1 MPFVNFGKFGTNLGL
16 SLGNLSKCQVIG
28 WPLNGVSKLC
38 QLFQWAENA
47 RGKEVKVKGLE
58 PLSSGY
64 GMSHRKERLW
74 VWIQAEETGRFF
86 PFSCCR
92 NWFDVWKERK

>member
-28 WPLNGVSKLC
+28 WPLDGVSKLC

-47 RGKEVKVKGLE
+47 RGKEVKVKGLGPRVQWLWDE
-58 PLSSGY
+58 PQ
-64 GMSHRKERLW
+64 EREVVSLNPSR
-74 VWIQAEETGRFF
+74 G
-86 PFSCCR
+86 
-92 NWFDVWKERK
+92 NW